1 MKFIDV
7 VHFTVHGFKTWHGG
21 AEVCQSKVT
30 FVSHIVSVFSWYLNE
45 NSCKYHDCILFQCI
59 TRVLP
64 LQFVLEEFDYPS
76 CRLGRYGESV
86 CDPETKFG

>member
-7 VHFTVHGFKTWHGG
+7 VHFTVNGFKTWHGY
-21 AEVCQSKVT
+21 AEIYQSKVT
-30 FVSHIVSVFSWYLNE
+30 IVSHIISVFSWYLNE
-45 NSCKYHDCILFQCI
+45 NSCKSHDCVLFQCI

-76 CRLGRYGESV
+76 CGLGRYSESV
-86 CDPETKFG
+86 YDPETKFG